1 MQQTGNFSSKAAQV
15 MLLVEL
21 MGNRKSLIQN
31 CLKLTKMILEKKC
44 NFPYCKE
51 ILKLNGK
58 MHITKFQ
65 RKMLHLFFFRFQ

>member
-31 CLKLTKMILEKKC
+31 CLKLTKMILEKK
-44 NFPYCKE
+44 NAIFL
-51 ILKLNGK
+51 IAR
-58 MHITKFQ
+58 KF
-65 RKMLHLFFFRFQ
+65 